1 MSACNPWAKGSSIL
15 ANRSACFFKALLQ
28 IVMSNQQ
35 DTVLQDIKVI
45 YVGGLRYI
53 SVEPQCFFQEKMLS
67 TFKMV

>member
-1 MSACNPWAKGSSIL
+1 MGKGSSIL
-15 ANRSACFFKALLQ
+15 ANRNAHFFKALLQ
-28 IVMSNQQ
+28 IIMSNQQ